1 MKRSALRWAA
11 AGPKLL
17 RSQMGATERTVNALE
32 KLLDTPRVGAV
43 AKPRQS
49 RRRERNEYMQQSRSF
64 AAARTG
70 QDPSPQ
76 SMLDQ
81 MNPLSSL
88 FGLGVRTRNALYDR
102 GIVRAHTLRG
112 PVVSVGNLSVG
123 GSGKTPFVLLLSEL
137 LKGREIKFD
146 ILSRGY
152 GRTTRGVALV
162 DPAGSARDFGDEPL
176 LLARR
181 LTVPVVVGEDRYQAG
196 VFAEKKF
203 GPQLHLLDDG
213 FQHRSLARDFDIVL
227 ITPEDIR
234 DRLLPAGRLREPL
247 TSLRRADA
255 VVLTSGASQDA
266 LPLEGK
272 LVWRVRRGIVPTNV
286 PARPVVFCGIARPK
300 NFVSQLRTAGIEP
313 VAEAFY
319 RDHHAYSEQDIRDLL
334 NLRQRSEA
342 DGFVTT
348 EKDAVNLGGF
358 LSALEP
364 LAVVPVK
371 MELTDAANAVD
382 TMLARIAERTRPA

>member
-1 MKRSALRWAA
+1 
-11 AGPKLL
+11 
-17 RSQMGATERTVNALE
+17 
-32 KLLDTPRVGAV
+32 
-43 AKPRQS
+43 
-49 RRRERNEYMQQSRSF
+49 
-64 AAARTG
+64 
-70 QDPSPQ
+70 
-76 SMLDQ
+76 

-102 GIVRAHTLRG
+102 GIADAHKLRG

-123 GSGKTPFVLLLSEL
+123 GAGKTPFVLLMGEL
-137 LKGREIKFD
+137 LKERGVKFD

-152 GRTTRGVALV
+152 GRKTRGVALV
-162 DPAGSARDFGDEPL
+162 DPVGSAHDFGDEPL

-181 LTVPVVVGEDRYQAG
+181 LSVPVVVGEERYQAG
-196 VFAEKKF
+196 IFAEKQL

-227 ITPEDIR
+227 VTPEDIR

-247 TSLRRADA
+247 ASLRRADA
-255 VVLTSGASQDA
+255 IVLTSGASQDA
-266 LPLEGK
+266 LPLDRKLDGK
-272 LVWRVRRGIVPTNV
+272 LVWRARRGIIIPIKGIGK
-286 PARPVVFCGIARPK
+286 PVVFCGIARPK
-300 NFVSQLRTAGIEP
+300 HFVLQLRTAGVQP

-334 NLRQRSEA
+334 KLRQRSEA

-358 LSALEP
+358 LSAVEP

-371 MELTDAANAVD
+371 MELEEAANAVD
-382 TMLARIAERTRPA
+382 TILARIAEGRRST